1 MQIKKTL
8 NLPKELLE
16 EAVKLSGSSTQTM
29 AIVLALEEFV
39 RKKRLEAILTL
50 QGKGRITFGE
60 ESFLKSSRRR

>member
-16 EAVKLSGSSTQTM
+16 EAKSLSGASTQTM

-39 RKKRLEAILTL
+39 KRRKLEKLMKLKGT
-50 QGKGRITFGE
+50 GKVKFPKNFRN
-60 ESFLKSSRRR
+60 R